1 MFRIFSKIWRRII
14 FFFGLLREV
23 WLLRGD
29 HSVKIRFTNFWFD
42 PSALD
47 KKIDFF
53 LKPLAGV
60 FARNKQKYRLVHYS
74 RADIQFFSVFG
85 RRHILSLSRAPRK
98 IFFTGECVG
107 ADSHADSYR
116 KYSDH
121 CLREVDLALGFEF
134 LDKENYRRLPL
145 WLLYY
150 FQPYDTKEI
159 IQRKLAKFWQYSPRP
174 KFCALV
180 ASHDKNKLRTEIY
193 QAVAQIAAV
202 DCAGKLLHNDDSLR
216 EQFADDKAA
225 YLRQYKFNICP
236 ENARGRGYVT
246 EKLFQSLQAGCI
258 PIYNG
263 YSKDPEPGIINPA
276 VILWYEPAADNKN
289 TLARI
294 KELYSAEH
302 KYREFLAQK
311 CFLPTAADKIHD
323 YLQKYC
329 AALEKIALE
338 FSSK

>member
-1 MFRIFSKIWRRII
+1 LKAVQETVR
-14 FFFGLLREV
+14 LLNDQSIR
-23 WLLRGD
+23 
-29 HSVKIRFTNFWFD
+29 IRFTNFWFE

-47 KKIDFF
+47 QRTDFF
-53 LKPLAGV
+53 LTPLAKV
-60 FARNKQKYRLVHYS
+60 LTQRKQKYRIVHYS

-85 RRHILSLSRAPRK
+85 RRHILKLSRAPRK

-107 ADSHADSYR
+107 VDSHANSYK

-134 LDKENYRRLPL
+134 LDEKNYRRLPL

-159 IQRKLAKFWQYSPRP
+159 IQRKLDEFWQCSPRP

-180 ASHDKNKLRTEIY
+180 ASHDKNKLRTKMY

-202 DCAGKLLHNDDSLR
+202 DCAGQLLHNDDTLQK
-216 EQFADDKAA
+216 QFANNKDA

-236 ENARGRGYVT
+236 ENARGDGYVT
-246 EKLFQSLQAGCI
+246 EKLFQSLHAGCI

-263 YSKDPEPGIINPA
+263 YNKSPEPDIINPA
-276 VILWYEPAADNKN
+276 LILWYEPAEDNKN
-289 TLARI
+289 ISARI
-294 KELYSAEH
+294 KELYSDEH
-302 KYREFLAQK
+302 KYREFMAQK
-311 CFLPTAADKIHD
+311 CFLPLAADKIYD

-329 AALEKIALE
+329 AAMEKIALG